1 MATRIYLIRHGA
13 TALNLSVPYRLQG
26 RRSDPPLD
34 ERGREQARRAG
45 QALIGVRLDA
55 VYSSP
60 LRRAMETARLVGNPR
75 GILPIP
81 VEDLIEAEIGRWEG
95 LTWDEARERDPD
107 DYQRFHATPGT
118 SPYPEGESFAEVAAR
133 VTPVLLSL
141 AMGHPGAKIA
151 VVAHNIVNRAVLAGP
166 LGLSIDL
173 ARGIRQSNGGVNVLE
188 AEAGTLKVAC
198 LNACLHL
205 DGLD

>member
-34 ERGREQARRAG
+34 EKGREQAKRAG
-45 QALIGVRLDA
+45 EALISVRLDA

-60 LRRAMETARLVGNPR
+60 LQRAMETARLVGAPQ
-75 GILPIP
+75 GIVPIP
-81 VEDLIEAEIGRWEG
+81 VENLIEAEIGRWEG
-95 LTWDEARERDPD
+95 LTWDEARARDPE
-107 DYQRFHATPGT
+107 DYMRFHARPGT
-118 SPYPEGESFAEVAAR
+118 SHYPEGESFAEVAAR

-141 AMGHPGAKIA
+141 AVGHAGAKIA

-166 LGLSIDL
+166 LGLPIDQ

-188 AEAGTLKVAC
+188 VEAGTLKVVC

-205 DGLD
+205 NGLD